1 MLLKVENK
9 KTTRWGGVK
18 GIIMDP
24 NDLKNFFDLIPE
36 DSRNYLLK
44 PSFKNIGTVIN
55 GIFLDKYEPL
65 VINGLIK
72 QNQID
77 QLKSALNKKLSDIPE
92 EKLDNSN
99 SLIAIRA
106 LEELRYQMNSDT
118 LIEMFANLISN
129 SFNSDYNKSVQ
140 NLFVHII
147 GNMSHETA
155 VLLEDWQFIRQE
167 STPYAYITRKNE
179 NGTYRLI
186 TSSIIAYFDY
196 KATLNKGTD
205 NITQSIQIET
215 KIIEVPQELS
225 ELEYFGL
232 VKISDGTYQPSS
244 GNIYQMI
251 ANKYN
256 ATIADI
262 LDRSESESSLYL
274 NRGIVEL
281 TPLGKSFCNVILNQ
295 HH

>member
-92 EKLDNSN
+92 
-99 SLIAIRA
+99 
-106 LEELRYQMNSDT
+106 
-118 LIEMFANLISN
+118 
-129 SFNSDYNKSVQ
+129 
-140 NLFVHII
+140 
-147 GNMSHETA
+147 
-155 VLLEDWQFIRQE
+155 
-167 STPYAYITRKNE
+167 
-179 NGTYRLI
+179 
-186 TSSIIAYFDY
+186 
-196 KATLNKGTD
+196 
-205 NITQSIQIET
+205 
-215 KIIEVPQELS
+215 
-225 ELEYFGL
+225 
-232 VKISDGTYQPSS
+232 
-244 GNIYQMI
+244 
-251 ANKYN
+251 
-256 ATIADI
+256 
-262 LDRSESESSLYL
+262 
-274 NRGIVEL
+274 
-281 TPLGKSFCNVILNQ
+281 
-295 HH
+295 

>member
-1 MLLKVENK
+1 
-9 KTTRWGGVK
+9 
-18 GIIMDP
+18 MDP

-179 NGTYRLI
+179 DGTYCLI

-225 ELEYFGL
+225 ELEYLGL

>member
-1 MLLKVENK
+1 
-9 KTTRWGGVK
+9 
-18 GIIMDP
+18 MDP

-262 LDRSESESSLYL
+262 LDRSESKSSLYL

>member
-1 MLLKVENK
+1 
-9 KTTRWGGVK
+9 
-18 GIIMDP
+18 
-24 NDLKNFFDLIPE
+24 
-36 DSRNYLLK
+36 
-44 PSFKNIGTVIN
+44 
-55 GIFLDKYEPL
+55 
-65 VINGLIK
+65 
-72 QNQID
+72 
-77 QLKSALNKKLSDIPE
+77 
-92 EKLDNSN
+92 
-99 SLIAIRA
+99 
-106 LEELRYQMNSDT
+106 MNSDT

>member
-232 VKISDGTYQPSS
+232 LKISDGTYQPSS